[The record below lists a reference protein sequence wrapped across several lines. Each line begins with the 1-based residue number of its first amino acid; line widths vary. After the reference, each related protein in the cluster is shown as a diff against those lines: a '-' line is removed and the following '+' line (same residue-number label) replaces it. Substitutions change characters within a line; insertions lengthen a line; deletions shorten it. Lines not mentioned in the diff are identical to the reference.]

1 MFFISLF
8 FCHVCDTFN
17 TFPHLYPTYI
27 ILFYFFFFTFP
38 LATMNKFFI
47 VVHLLETYE
56 VLSPQ
61 FFHSSVKTIL
71 FVIGYKIV
79 YKMFMKYVFHW
90 CSSHL
95 Y

>member
-1 MFFISLF
+1 
-8 FCHVCDTFN
+8 
-17 TFPHLYPTYI
+17 
-27 ILFYFFFFTFP
+27 
-38 LATMNKFFI
+38 MNKFFI